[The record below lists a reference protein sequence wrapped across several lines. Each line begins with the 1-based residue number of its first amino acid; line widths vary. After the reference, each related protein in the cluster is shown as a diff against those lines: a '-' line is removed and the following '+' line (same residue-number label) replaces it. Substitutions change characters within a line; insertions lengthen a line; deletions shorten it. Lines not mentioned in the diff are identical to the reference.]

1 MNKYLSFF
9 IFTIITFSLL
19 VCTENKDFITS
30 PNNNFPTDSVI
41 VPFSPIDTKI
51 VLSIKEKINS
61 TNRNVVL
68 YCYTE
73 KTYSPAGSQIISSIT
88 MVDDTFKIE
97 FNELLISQNGAAVFA
112 PAIVNFDLNSLAEG
126 SYYLEITINNKK
138 IIGLITLT
146 NDSFK
151 FKIQPNNIVYFYQE
165 ILYRIPKT
173 IIWGQAES
181 IEPTPYQLFLDSLV
195 ILGAQQHNLHPGDY
209 YYFEVDS
216 QGGFNTHS
224 ALGMANGEYFLK
236 NFEGDTL
243 MTRNLVKRF
252 AKRYLDSI
260 YIKLS
265 GGRGEQYYSTILKNE
280 PW

>member
-1 MNKYLSFF
+1 MNKYLAFF
-9 IFTIITFSLL
+9 LFTIITFSLL
-19 VCTENKDFITS
+19 VCNINKDSITS
-30 PNNNFPTDSVI
+30 PNNYFPTDSVI
-41 VPFSPIDTKI
+41 VPFSPIDSKL
-51 VLSIKEKINS
+51 VLSIKEKINP
-61 TNRNVVL
+61 TNRNVFL

-73 KTYSPAGSQIISSIT
+73 EMYTPAGSKIISSIT
-88 MVDDTFKIE
+88 TVNDTFKIE
-97 FNELLISQNGAAVFA
+97 FIELLISQNGAAIFA
-112 PAIVNFDLNSLAEG
+112 PATVNFDLNSLSEG

-138 IIGLITLT
+138 IIGLITISEE
-146 NDSFK
+146 SFK
-151 FKIQPNNIVYFYQE
+151 FRIQSNNIVYFYQE
-165 ILYRIPKT
+165 ILYRIPET

-181 IEPTPYQLFLDSLV
+181 IELTPYQLFLDSLV

-209 YYFEVDS
+209 YYFDVDS

-243 MTRNLVKRF
+243 ITRNLVKRF
-252 AKRYLDSI
+252 AKRYQDSI

-265 GGRGEQYYSTILKNE
+265 GGRGEQFYSTILKNE

>member
-97 FNELLISQNGAAVFA
+97 FNELLISQMGAAIFA
-112 PAIVNFDLNSLAEG
+112 PATVNFELNSLSEV

-146 NDSFK
+146 NESFK
-151 FKIQPNNIVYFYQE
+151 FIIQPNNIVYFYQE
-165 ILYRIPKT
+165 ILYCIPKT